1 MSKVW
6 TDAFWRS
13 PPRAGKLTRRVPPA
27 MVGAVA
33 LLAACTMGIGLAVGP
48 VSSFARAAAVQ
59 MLPPAVPGELAA
71 PGAVVRLPAPA
82 TSRLPVPGMTVAPR
96 TP

>member
-13 PPRAGKLTRRVPPA
+13 PPRPGQLTHRVPPA
-27 MVGAVA
+27 MVGAMA
-33 LLAACTMGIGLAVGP
+33 LLAACTIGMGLAIGP
-48 VSSFARAAAVQ
+48 VSGYARAAAEQ
-59 MLPPAVPGELAA
+59 LL
-71 PGAVVRLPAPA
+71 LPA
-82 TSRLPVPGMTVAPR
+82 TMERR